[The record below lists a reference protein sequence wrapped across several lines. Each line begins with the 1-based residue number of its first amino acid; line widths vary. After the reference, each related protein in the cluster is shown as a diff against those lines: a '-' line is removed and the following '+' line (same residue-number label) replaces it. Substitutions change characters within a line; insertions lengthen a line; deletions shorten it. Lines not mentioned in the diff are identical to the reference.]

1 MADPEASANAPPG
14 ERRARRVLL
23 KLSGEALLG
32 PGQAG
37 IDTDTLHRIATDI
50 AAVNRSG
57 VSVCVVVGGGNFVRG
72 ATVATSKAGID
83 RPTADHMGML
93 ATVINAL
100 ALQGALERVGEATRV
115 QSAIPMPE
123 VCEPLIRRRA
133 LRHLEK
139 GRIVIFAAGTG
150 SPFFTTDTAAVLRAS
165 EMRCDL
171 LLKGTKVDGV
181 YSADPL
187 RVADASRFARLSYR
201 DVLHGDLRVMDSAAI
216 ALARENHIPV
226 IVFSIQTPGAFAEVL
241 AGRGR
246 STLISEEG

>member
-1 MADPEASANAPPG
+1 MSEADAPSAIRPDQRP
-14 ERRARRVLL
+14 ARRVLL

-32 PGQAG
+32 ESQAG
-37 IDTDTLHRIATDI
+37 IDSNTLHRIASDI
-50 AAVNRSG
+50 ADVSRKGIG
-57 VSVCVVVGGGNFVRG
+57 VCLVVGGGNFIRG
-72 ATVATSKAGID
+72 ATISTSTAGID

-93 ATVINAL
+93 ATVINSL
-100 ALQGALERVGEATRV
+100 AIQGALERIGVATRV

-123 VCEPLIRRRA
+123 VCEPYIRRRA

-139 GRIVIFAAGTG
+139 GRIIIFAGGTG

-165 EMRCDL
+165 EMGCDL

-181 YSADPL
+181 YSDDPF
-187 RVADASRFARLSYR
+187 RVADAQRFSHLSYR
-201 DVLHGDLRVMDSAAI
+201 NVLRSELRVMDTSAI
-216 ALARENHIPV
+216 ALAQDNHIPV